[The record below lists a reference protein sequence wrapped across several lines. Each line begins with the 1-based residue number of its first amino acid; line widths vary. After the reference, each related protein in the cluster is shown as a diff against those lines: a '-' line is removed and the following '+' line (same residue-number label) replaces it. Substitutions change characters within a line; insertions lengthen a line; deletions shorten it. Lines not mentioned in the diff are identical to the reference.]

1 MARCIAIFNNL
12 WIKSTVTAEK
22 VKKQSERFKKKATT
36 FLKSTSTFK
45 KAQSLKTDKTYN
57 LDYFIKTKTSKISHE
72 YETKMTFKQ

>member
-22 VKKQSERFKKKATT
+22 VKKQSEIFKKKAT
-36 FLKSTSTFK
+36 TFK